1 MDDTINT
8 GVEKGLNNMNGYSN
22 TRTMREWNK
31 IYPSNDF
38 QIMDGIKKF
47 EQSTPAP
54 SSSSGWFLPSLKE
67 LSILCSGISS
77 GTLSAGTNYGVT
89 MRDKMHSSLNNVS
102 GSSKFVSSGGTRVYW
117 SSTGVGQGT
126 HASVLFD
133 NGNIRTDIAS
143 NDVNN
148 KRSARLIL
156 AFPIGIRKTETADTP
171 AYAWRL
177 NRAKSDDFESTAL
190 DANKWTTDVWVPS
203 KIYDF
208 PGTSSNV
215 WLGDGY
221 LRLHVK
227 NQTGATSG
235 KAFSAGRVKS
245 TFKIGPNTAVEVK
258 AKTPPYAAEVSTA
271 IWLSDAPSGA
281 NNPNV
286 EIDML
291 TKTQIG
297 GLTGNSLLVSSIGGY
312 KEALYLQV

>member
-133 NGNIRTDIAS
+133 NGKYTYRYRIKRCQQQT
-143 NDVNN
+143 
-148 KRSARLIL
+148 KRSPN
-156 AFPIGIRKTETADTP
+156 FGIPHRYSQD
-171 AYAWRL
+171 R
-177 NRAKSDDFESTAL
+177 N
-190 DANKWTTDVWVPS
+190 
-203 KIYDF
+203 
-208 PGTSSNV
+208 G
-215 WLGDGY
+215 
-221 LRLHVK
+221 
-227 NQTGATSG
+227 
-235 KAFSAGRVKS
+235 
-245 TFKIGPNTAVEVK
+245 
-258 AKTPPYAAEVSTA
+258 
-271 IWLSDAPSGA
+271 
-281 NNPNV
+281 
-286 EIDML
+286 
-291 TKTQIG
+291 
-297 GLTGNSLLVSSIGGY
+297 
-312 KEALYLQV
+312 